1 MQTDVQLPLTGFQF
15 LAKVNT
21 DHAQY
26 SQPQLY
32 LILSTSCEV
41 YIVTLCE

>member
-1 MQTDVQLPLTGFQF
+1 MQTDVRDLFLPEQLPVTGFKF

-26 SQPQLY
+26 S
-32 LILSTSCEV
+32 
-41 YIVTLCE
+41 